1 MNWLVSSLI
10 AMVCWGIWG
19 LLMKLA
25 SKYFSWNQIFIVTSI
40 VTVMASLT
48 VFVFFRPVI
57 NVHSPGF
64 SYALLAGLVG
74 SVALVA
80 FNYAIEAGKSII
92 VVPLSALYPVVTI
105 ILSFLVLHEEISLL
119 KAVGIAL
126 GLAAILLVSID

>member
-1 MNWLVSSLI
+1 MNWLVSSLV

-25 SKYFSWNQIFIVTSI
+25 SKYFSWHQIFIVTSI

-48 VFVFFRPVI
+48 VFVIFRPAI
-57 NVHSPGF
+57 NVHSLGF
-64 SYALLAGLVG
+64 SYALLAGVAG

-80 FNYAIEAGKSII
+80 FNYAIEVGKSII

-105 ILSFLVLHEEISLL
+105 ILSFLVLHEEISLI

-126 GLAAILLVSID
+126 GLAAILLVSMD

>member
-19 LLMKLA
+19 LFMKLA
-25 SKYFSWNQIFIVTSI
+25 SKHYGWNQIFIVTSI
-40 VTVMASLT
+40 VTVIASLT
-48 VFVFFRPVI
+48 VFLFFKPNV

-64 SYALLAGLVG
+64 SFALLAGLVG

-80 FNYAIEAGKSII
+80 FNYALEGGKSII
-92 VVPLSALYPVVTI
+92 VVPISALYPIVTI

-119 KAVGIAL
+119 KTIGIIL
-126 GLAAILLVSID
+126 GLVSILLVSID

>member
-25 SKYFSWNQIFIVTSI
+25 AKHFSWNQIFIITSI
-40 VTVMASLT
+40 VTVIASLT
-48 VFVFFRPVI
+48 VFVLFRPVV

>member
-1 MNWLVSSLI
+1 MNWLVSSI
-10 AMVCWGIWG
+10 VAMVCWGIWG
-19 LLMKLA
+19 LFMKLA

-40 VTVMASLT
+40 VTVVASLT
-48 VFVFFRPVI
+48 VFVISKPEI
-57 NVHSPGF
+57 NIHSLGF
-64 SYALLAGLVG
+64 GYALLAGLVG

-126 GLAAILLVSID
+126 GLAAINLVSMD

>member
-1 MNWLVSSLI
+1 MNWLVSSLV
-10 AMVCWGIWG
+10 AMACWGIWG

-25 SKYFSWNQIFIVTSI
+25 SKYFSWHQIFIVTSI

-48 VFVFFRPVI
+48 VFIFFRPAI
-57 NVHSPGF
+57 NVHSLGF
-64 SYALLAGLVG
+64 SYALLAGVVG

-92 VVPLSALYPVVTI
+92 VVPLSALYPIVTI
-105 ILSFLVLHEEISLL
+105 VLSFLVLHEEITLI

-126 GLAAILLVSID
+126 GLAAILLISMD

>member
-1 MNWLVSSLI
+1 MNWLVSGLI

-25 SKYFSWNQIFIVTSI
+25 SKHFSWNQIFIVTSI
-40 VTVMASLT
+40 VTVIVSLT
-48 VFVFFRPVI
+48 VFLFFRPDI

-64 SYALLAGLVG
+64 SLSLLAGLVG

-80 FNYAIEAGKSII
+80 FNYALEGGKSII

-105 ILSFLVLHEEISLL
+105 ILSYLVLHEEISLL
-119 KAVGIAL
+119 QAVGIIL
-126 GLAAILLVSID
+126 GLASILLVSID